1 MALFREQAKDTNI
14 VITTALIPG
23 KKPPFYGRGTS
34 HNSCPMEVLL
44 LIDLAAEM
52 GGNCV
57 GTIAD
62 QCVEKHGIKI
72 LGYTDLASRM
82 STVSSEFFSMNLYH
96 LLDELG
102 GGEGWNVDLENEVI
116 RGSIVLNQ
124 GEMLLASTSY
134 RTISKTEKEDP
145 TPEPQQEVQK
155 IHPKIKWLLETY
167 FRTGSQLLY
176 LH

>member
-23 KKPPFYGRGTS
+23 KKAPILWEEDMLKLMPDGG
-34 HNSCPMEVLL
+34 VVV
-44 LIDLAAEM
+44 DLAAEM

-82 STVSSEFFSMNLYH
+82 STVSSDFF
-96 LLDELG
+96 
-102 GGEGWNVDLENEVI
+102 
-116 RGSIVLNQ
+116 R
-124 GEMLLASTSY
+124 
-134 RTISKTEKEDP
+134 
-145 TPEPQQEVQK
+145 
-155 IHPKIKWLLETY
+155 
-167 FRTGSQLLY
+167 
-176 LH
+176 